1 MRWLLAIIGLLILL
15 LALAG
20 LAYLLWPLDDTQD
33 RFLVPVELMV
43 MSLWGLFVLER
54 GSMP

>member
-33 RFLVPVELMV
+33 RFFVPVELMV
-43 MSLWGLFVLER
+43 MSFWGLFVLER

>member
-43 MSLWGLFVLER
+43 MSFWGLFVLER